1 MIMRSR
7 SDFFTAVL
15 IISLLMLAMLF
26 GDGRFW

>member
-15 IISLLMLAMLF
+15 IILLIWLAMVF
-26 GDGRFW
+26 GDARWW